1 MKKRNASTGI
11 PSVGASGAVL
21 FVFYEAT
28 GSQRWKYRV
37 PASLGW
43 WFVGSG
49 ATGSAMY
56 PNEDQIQGPASS
68 SGRAEQYLA
77 RKFGEM
83 LRQSRVTRYAIR
95 SSYSLP
101 PASATPTRAR

>member
-1 MKKRNASTGI
+1 MKKK
-11 PSVGASGAVL
+11 ASGAVL

-28 GSQRWKYRV
+28 RGRRWKYRV

-49 ATGSAMY
+49 STGSAMY

-68 SGRAEQYLA
+68 AGRAEQYLE
-77 RKFGEM
+77 RKFGAM
-83 LRQSRVTRYAIR
+83 LRQNRVTRYAIR

-101 PASATPTRAR
+101 PASAARSR

>member
-1 MKKRNASTGI
+1 MKKRNASTG
-11 PSVGASGAVL
+11 AVL
-21 FVFYEAT
+21 FVFYETT

-56 PNEDQIQGPASS
+56 PNEDQIQGPARSA
-68 SGRAEQYLA
+68 GRARQYLA
-77 RKFGEM
+77 RKFGAM
-83 LRQSRVTRYAIR
+83 LKQNRVSRYAIR

-101 PASATPTRAR
+101 R